1 MGHFT
6 VGKLALAVG
15 AQEHQIRRLADRGK
29 IPCVRAGRYR
39 VFNAVDLPAIRRAV
53 AEAGYPQNPA
63 AEAPA
68 HA

>member
-1 MGHFT
+1 
-6 VGKLALAVG
+6 
-15 AQEHQIRRLADRGK
+15 
-29 IPCVRAGRYR
+29 
-39 VFNAVDLPAIRRAV
+39 LPAIRRAV